1 MQYADGWRALR
12 KNLSLF
18 SHSAF
23 TEVGMDELDRGRSP
37 RVGQGLA
44 RWIWITV
51 LSLLILGAVGLWAW
65 KSVQRDRSLEK
76 RKTGMLLQSL
86 PDGDR
91 CYFGIEVSAVD
102 ASRGSTT

>member
-1 MQYADGWRALR
+1 MAGGRLGYE
-12 KNLSLF
+12 NLSLF